1 MNIKNNK
8 NIKSLRGVCVVAFY
22 KQFNKIVNSNNNTD
36 CIHKNFIKFKINNIL
51 AFSLIELSIVLI
63 IIGLL
68 ISGVTGGASLIES
81 ARMRNFINEV
91 NSWRQALYIFKIE
104 HDRLPGDL
112 NNDGFLGGWCGG
124 STCPNGHNKSG
135 EVYTKNSFPSPYNN
149 KVQPS
154 DAGPF
159 IELYLAG
166 ITNIQPDPE
175 NFIRPPLKI
184 IPDLTWSFLQFSNY
198 TRQNYWLTGAKSNTT
213 WMVSNSNLAKD
224 SYNNIVD
231 KVDKKMDDGICNSGN
246 VRCTH
251 ADFKE
256 GNRLAVFLIGE

>member
-1 MNIKNNK
+1 M
-8 NIKSLRGVCVVAFY
+8 
-22 KQFNKIVNSNNNTD
+22 
-36 CIHKNFIKFKINNIL
+36 
-51 AFSLIELSIVLI
+51 IELSIVLI

-68 ISGVTGGASLIES
+68 VAGVTGGASLIES
-81 ARMRNFINEV
+81 AKIRNFINEV

-124 STCPNGHNKSG
+124 NTCPNSNSNSG
-135 EVYTKNSFPSPYNN
+135 EIYTQNSFSSPYNN

-175 NFIRPPLKI
+175 NFIKPPLKI
-184 IPDLTWSFLQFSNY
+184 IPDLTWSFHQFSNF
-198 TRQNYWLTGAKSNTT
+198 TKQNYWLTGAKTNTI
-213 WMVSNSNLAKD
+213 WMVSEANLAYKN

-246 VRCTH
+246 VRCSY
-251 ADFKE
+251 ADFEE
-256 GNRLAVFLIGE
+256 GNRLAVFLIEE